1 MKLNNVNV
9 GRAEE
14 EAQAIQ
20 TDSGKAVRLNRV
32 EGAWNVD
39 ETRPQFQATVKFDKG
54 EAVLECDSPPFMG
67 GEGRAPGP
75 LQYCIYGFTSCF
87 ASTFATVA
95 AGAGVELRSMRVVGE
110 SEMDMS
116 RAFGVA
122 DKTVIR
128 EVHISLDVDADAPA
142 EKVQEL
148 KELALHRCPA
158 IFCLTN
164 PVLVKVEVS

>member
-9 GRAEE
+9 ERVEE
-14 EAQAIQ
+14 EARNIQ
-20 TDSGKAVRLNRV
+20 TDSSKAVRLNRV
-32 EGAWNVD
+32 EGNWNLD
-39 ETRPQFQATVKFDKG
+39 ESEAQFQAIVKFEAG
-54 EAVLECDSPPFMG
+54 EAILHCDSPPFMG

-95 AGAGVELRSMRVVGE
+95 AGAGVQLRSMRVFGE
-110 SEMDMS
+110 SEMDFS

-128 EVHISLDVDADAPA
+128 EVHISLDVDADAPP
-142 EKVQEL
+142 EKIQEL

-158 IFCLTN
+158 IFCLAN
-164 PVLVKVEVS
+164 PVLVKVDVS